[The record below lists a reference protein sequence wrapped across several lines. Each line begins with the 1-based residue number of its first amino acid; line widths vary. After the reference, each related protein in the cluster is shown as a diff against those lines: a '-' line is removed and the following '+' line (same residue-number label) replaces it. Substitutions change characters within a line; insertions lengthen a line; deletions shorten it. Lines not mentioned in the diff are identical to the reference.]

1 MSLQEGK
8 GVRNQATQR
17 TVKFHFK
24 LRSTPATATKTTPPP
39 RSALTTYAVS
49 KQTFDRLCSV
59 KSINK

>member
-24 LRSTPATATKTTPPP
+24 LRSTPATATTTTPLP
-39 RSALTTYAVS
+39 RSAPYDTCSFKA
-49 KQTFDRLCSV
+49 FDRLCSV
-59 KSINK
+59 KSLKK